1 MIRRTFFVERTMS
14 LENERIAFV
23 GCGMM
28 GEAMVKGL
36 LHEAL
41 VDPTQIVTSNPRP
54 DRAAELEGRYAVKAI
69 TDNAAACEG
78 ASLVAITV
86 KPQALQEV
94 LRDIEDKVDP
104 KALVL
109 TIVAGTRM
117 EQLSSVLGTP
127 AVVRVMPNTPAQIGR
142 GMSVW
147 TATSEVNDAGRA
159 KTRAVLSALGEEEYV
174 SHEDEL
180 DMATALSG
188 TGPAYAFL
196 FMEALIDSGVH
207 LGFSR
212 RVSTRLVLETVRG
225 AVEYAAQAP
234 EHLAKMRNQVTSPG
248 GTTAE
253 AQYQLE
259 KGGMRTVLSDA
270 VWAAYRRCVQLGQ
283 AVGPNSNGRPL
294 KMPGSSSR

>member
-1 MIRRTFFVERTMS
+1 MALRKER
-14 LENERIAFV
+14 LAFV

-36 LHEAL
+36 LHQSL
-41 VDPTQIVTSNPRP
+41 VKPGQITTSNPRP
-54 DRAAELEGRYAVKAI
+54 ERAADLAQRYGVRAL
-69 TDNAAACEG
+69 TDNADACEG
-78 ASLVAITV
+78 ATVVAITV

-94 LRDIEDKVDP
+94 ISDLKGKVHPD
-104 KALVL
+104 ALIL
-109 TIVAGTRM
+109 TIVAGARM
-117 EQLSSVLGTP
+117 ADLANVLGAP
-127 AVVRVMPNTPAQIGR
+127 AVVRIMPNTPAQIGR

-147 TATSEVNDAGRA
+147 TATDHVDDDGRQKA
-159 KTRAVLSALGEEEYV
+159 RTMLSALGEEEYV
-174 SHEDEL
+174 SHENEL

-212 RVSTRLVLETVRG
+212 RVASRLVIETVRG
-225 AVEYAAQAP
+225 AVEYAAEAP

-253 AQYQLE
+253 AAYQLE

-270 VWAAYRRCVQLGQ
+270 VWAAYRRCVQLGKS
-283 AVGPNSNGRPL
+283 VGPADNGRPL
-294 KMPGSSSR
+294 DQPGGPSR